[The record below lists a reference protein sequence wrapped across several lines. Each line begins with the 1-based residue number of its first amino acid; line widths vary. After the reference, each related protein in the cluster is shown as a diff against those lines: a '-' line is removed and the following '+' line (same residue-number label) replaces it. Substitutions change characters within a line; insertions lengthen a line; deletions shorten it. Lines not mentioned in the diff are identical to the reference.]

1 MAYGGGTWR
10 TQNKILPGSYINFAS
25 VARATLTISDRG
37 VAAAPFLLSWGPMGE
52 VRLIEQGE
60 FLKNCFDLFGYSYS
74 SPEMLCL
81 REIFLHA
88 IKVYTYRM
96 PMANAAKAACIY
108 ATAKY
113 EGVRGN
119 DIRIVVDNDPDTPN
133 EAPGYIV
140 TTMVGSRTVEVQ
152 KVKKFSALVDNDWL
166 TWTKSIHGMEPVEGS
181 YSKTEDEELDTGK
194 TYYTRSGEEGSYV
207 YTEVDE
213 PIFANIGDYF
223 EQDMA
228 LVTRYYRFINE
239 TAEDGIAYVQ
249 ATVAKETYTLT
260 GGADGVIEED
270 AHEQFLSA
278 IEPFAFNALC
288 CPVYGEDT
296 DSKAII
302 RQYASWTEQMRDEI
316 GAKFQLIAH
325 KPETADYEGVI
336 GLWNDVTHSTIDVDK
351 SALTYWLT
359 GAEASCNIN
368 ESLTNT
374 KYDGELTI
382 DVDTKQSVL
391 EEHIERGHLVFHNS
405 NGNIVILTDINSL
418 VTLKENFGAIFQKN
432 QTIRVCDQIAMDIA
446 RQFNLRYL
454 GIVQNDATG
463 RASLWNDIVYYLR
476 EMERLRA
483 ITEFED
489 EQVTCEI
496 GNTKDSVLVT
506 LNGIN
511 VVNAMEKLY
520 MSVIIQ

>member
-1 MAYGGGTWR
+1 MAYGGGKWL
-10 TQNKILPGSYINFAS
+10 TQNKILPGSYINFTS
-25 VARATLTISDRG
+25 VSRATLTVSDRG

-74 SPEMLCL
+74 APEMICL

-88 IKVYTYRM
+88 VKVYTYRI
-96 PMANAAKAACIY
+96 PMADATNAACVY

-113 EGVRGN
+113 KGARGN
-119 DIRIVVDNDPDTPN
+119 DIRFVVDNDPDTPD

-140 TTMVGSRTVEVQ
+140 TTMVGTRAVDVQ
-152 KVKKFSALVDNDWL
+152 KVKKFSALADNGWL
-166 TWTKSIHGMEPVEGS
+166 TWVKSVRGTEPIEGS
-181 YSKTEDEELDTGK
+181 YSKTGDEELVADK
-194 TYYTRSGEEGSYV
+194 TYYIRSGEEGGYV
-207 YTEVDE
+207 YTEVSE
-213 PIFANIGDYF
+213 PALADIESYY
-223 EQDMA
+223 EQNMA
-228 LVTRYYRFINE
+228 PVTRFYRFTNE
-239 TAEDGIAYVQ
+239 PAEDGINYVP
-249 ATVAKETYTLT
+249 APVAKETYILS
-260 GGADGVIEED
+260 GGLDGTVEED

-288 CPVYGEDT
+288 CPVYGEDEE
-296 DSKAII
+296 SKAII

-316 GAKFQLIAH
+316 GAKFQLVAH
-325 KPETADYEGVI
+325 RPESADYEGVI
-336 GLWNDVTHSTIDVDK
+336 GLWNDVTHSAIAVDK

-382 DVDTKQSVL
+382 NVDTKQSIL
-391 EEHIERGHLVFHNS
+391 EEHIEKGHLVFHNS
-405 NGNIVILTDINSL
+405 NGSLVILTDINSL
-418 VTLKENFGAIFQKN
+418 VTLKENFGTIFQKN

-483 ITEFED
+483 ITEFDD
-489 EQVTCEI
+489 EQVACEI